1 MGFYD
6 VDFGVLVRT
15 IVPVRLR
22 NNIMLAWLA
31 VLVSPVVWLYNLFKA
46 NRDDHLYDLSHNSQ
60 VCYLRA
66 ALNDLFDPVSRG
78 ILIEDGPFKDPL
90 YLYLVPESK
99 PLWLGLVS
107 EEGTTSYPDPE
118 VLYMDSETALLGI
131 SFIVKVPVVVAGGSG
146 YDVLRLRAL
155 VDHYR
160 LPGRKNYS
168 VVTY

>member
-6 VDFGVLVRT
+6 IDFRVLIRT

-31 VLVSPVVWLYNLFKA
+31 VLVSPVVWLYDMFKV
-46 NRDDHLYDLSHNSQ
+46 NRDNDLYDLSHNSQ

-78 ILIEDGPFKDPL
+78 ILIEDGPFRDPL

-99 PLWLGLVS
+99 PLWLGLFS
-107 EEGTTSYPDPE
+107 EAGSTPYPDPE
-118 VLYMDSETALLGI
+118 VLYLDAETALLGI
-131 SFIVKVPVVVAGGSG
+131 SFIVKVPVAIAAGAG
-146 YDVLRLRAL
+146 YDVQRLKAL
-155 VDHYR
+155 VDHFR
-160 LPGRKNYS
+160 LPGRRNYS